1 MNQSQSNR
9 DHDGLFR
16 YEYSEPKNA
25 KALLD
30 ICRTSNR
37 NLDVMLA
44 DVNLDTL
51 ERIPEGY
58 NEVGERGEADVCF
71 KAKIFGGKAKSP
83 VSGDGI
89 SKVEEA
95 FSFQLKEIKQFSGDI
110 LLEFTK

>member
-51 ERIPEGY
+51 ERIPEGLQ
-58 NEVGERGEADVCF
+58 RGRRARRS
-71 KAKIFGGKAKSP
+71 GRLLQGKNFRRKRNQRRNP
-83 VSGDGI
+83 HG
-89 SKVEEA
+89 
-95 FSFQLKEIKQFSGDI
+95 
-110 LLEFTK
+110 T